1 MDAELYQIGDN
12 AMLAQYGPMRLSIQ
26 AWDQDGPA
34 LALAA
39 KAGEYSF
46 SILPRIPNARELFRR
61 GNIPTGPLGDP
72 LLEKMRDAASMAG
85 QPDLG
90 PMAAV
95 AGAIAEEVALWLN
108 EAGASKAIVEN
119 GGDIAV
125 YLKEAESVNV
135 GVHTSLYSPE
145 PKYSLK
151 LSGRVAS
158 LWGVASS
165 SGLGGRGLSRGL
177 ADAAMCVAASPAVA
191 DACATALSNACDV
204 DSPAVER
211 ALAEEISP
219 GTDIPGLLVTTAIG
233 PLTDEEI
240 PTALNS
246 AAAYAQN
253 LVDRGVILGAFISLR
268 GAVRLS
274 ENFADKVAPLVK
286 L

>member
-12 AMLAQYGPMRLSIQ
+12 TMLAQYGPMRLSIQ
-26 AWDQDGPA
+26 AWDQAGLA

-85 QPDLG
+85 QLDLG

-95 AGAIAEEVALWLN
+95 AGAIAEEVALWLK

-145 PKYSLK
+145 PEYSLK
-151 LSGRVAS
+151 LSGRVAP

-177 ADAAMCVAASPAVA
+177 ADAAMCVADSPAVA
-191 DACATALSNACDV
+191 DACATALSNICDV
-204 DSPAVER
+204 DSPAIER

-240 PTALNS
+240 HTALNS

-253 LVDRGVILGAFISLR
+253 LVDMGVILGAFISLR